1 MKYSIIFCLAL
12 TLISSKFEGNL
23 YKSFIQEAKDM
34 LYDDSELCQQHETK
48 DTCTAQKITTSD
60 MECCY
65 IKAKSTYNGTESNQE
80 ICQAMPSQIG
90 EIKEI
95 IEFKEAKELIK
106 EVVGYSLVNIEIK
119 EDIPIKIPDDIN
131 ITANIE
137 CKNTEINSGF
147 SLSLTDDD
155 KKALKSESHCF
166 YPLASSIKED
176 DEIPPSIDDSVKC
189 EKFTLRQD
197 SLNAGIECGYLKAE
211 GKMEGQ
217 TVSLKTCFP
226 FNYNLYNKIT
236 QLKLMNF
243 LIEKIKETGIQ
254 DNVHIEFYNSKGKKV
269 SFDTNNS
276 MLLKSNLLL
285 LLIILFMF

>member
-65 IKAKSTYNGTESNQE
+65 ISAKSAYNGTESNQE

-95 IEFKEAKELIK
+95 IDFKEAKELIK

-137 CKNTEINSGF
+137 CKNTEINSG
-147 SLSLTDDD
+147 L
-155 KKALKSESHCF
+155 
-166 YPLASSIKED
+166 
-176 DEIPPSIDDSVKC
+176 V
-189 EKFTLRQD
+189 
-197 SLNAGIECGYLKAE
+197 
-211 GKMEGQ
+211 
-217 TVSLKTCFP
+217 
-226 FNYNLYNKIT
+226 
-236 QLKLMNF
+236 
-243 LIEKIKETGIQ
+243 
-254 DNVHIEFYNSKGKKV
+254 
-269 SFDTNNS
+269 
-276 MLLKSNLLL
+276 
-285 LLIILFMF
+285 